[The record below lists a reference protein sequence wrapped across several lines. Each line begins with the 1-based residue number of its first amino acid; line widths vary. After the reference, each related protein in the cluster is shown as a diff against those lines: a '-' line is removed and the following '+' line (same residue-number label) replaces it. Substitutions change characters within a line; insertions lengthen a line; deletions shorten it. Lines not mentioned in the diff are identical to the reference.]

1 MPGWPGSC
9 LGEAALSGTGHFAY
23 GEAMTALFT
32 LPPADIL
39 IGVDGSDNSR
49 QAFTA
54 AVTVAQEHN
63 CSIRAVGAYSVPVI
77 PRRHAPTISDDH
89 HRSIGNSTQELLEEF
104 AAQARSAGVEASA
117 QAIEGDAGEV
127 LAEASRY
134 SRLAVVGKRGRN
146 RLASQLLG
154 TVSGAFVARSHCP
167 VLVVPFQDS
176 DLGDDV
182 PARENLGGSA
192 SEGQHNWLSFEDEVV
207 AGVDMGSSA
216 LPVAEVAARVAEL
229 SGRRLA
235 FVSAVPADAGASR
248 GAGAEDSAPTD
259 RAYAHHLEELVSAV
273 KEHHEGL
280 AVRLELAEGS
290 AAAILIE
297 ATRTAA
303 LVVLGTRGRG
313 GVASLLLGSVSRSV
327 LNQAK
332 SPVLIVPN
340 ATAQ

>member
-1 MPGWPGSC
+1 
-9 LGEAALSGTGHFAY
+9 
-23 GEAMTALFT
+23 
-32 LPPADIL
+32 
-39 IGVDGSDNSR
+39 
-49 QAFTA
+49 
-54 AVTVAQEHN
+54 
-63 CSIRAVGAYSVPVI
+63 
-77 PRRHAPTISDDH
+77 
-89 HRSIGNSTQELLEEF
+89 
-104 AAQARSAGVEASA
+104 
-117 QAIEGDAGEV
+117 
-127 LAEASRY
+127 
-134 SRLAVVGKRGRN
+134 
-146 RLASQLLG
+146 
-154 TVSGAFVARSHCP
+154 
-167 VLVVPFQDS
+167 LVVPFQDS

-216 LPVAEVAARVAEL
+216 LPVAEVAARAAEL

-248 GAGAEDSAPTD
+248 GAGAEDSAPSD
-259 RAYAHHLEELVSAV
+259 RAYALHFEELVSAF

-290 AAAILIE
+290 TASTLIE

-303 LVVLGTRGRG
+303 LVVLVTRGRG

>member
-1 MPGWPGSC
+1 
-9 LGEAALSGTGHFAY
+9 
-23 GEAMTALFT
+23 MTALFT
-32 LPPADIL
+32 LSPADIL

-49 QAFTA
+49 QAFATA
-54 AVTVAQEHN
+54 VAIAQEHN
-63 CSIRAVGAYSVPVI
+63 CSIRVVGAYSVPVI
-77 PRRHAPTISDDH
+77 PRRHAPTISDDR

-117 QAIEGDAGEV
+117 QAIEGNAGEV

-146 RLASQLLG
+146 RLASRLLG
-154 TVSGAFVARSHCP
+154 TVSGAFVAHSHCP
-167 VLVVPFQDS
+167 VMVVPFQDS
-176 DLGDDV
+176 DLDDDV
-182 PARENLGGSA
+182 PGQENLGGSA
-192 SEGQHNWLSFEDEVV
+192 SEGQHYRLSFEDEVV

-216 LPVAEVAARVAEL
+216 LPVAEVAARAAEL

-248 GAGAEDSAPTD
+248 GTGAEDPATD
-259 RAYAHHLEELVSAV
+259 RAYADHLEELVHAV
-273 KEHHEGL
+273 TDHHDGL
-280 AVRLELAEGS
+280 TVRLELAEGS
-290 AAAILIE
+290 AAAHLIE

-340 ATAQ
+340 GAAQ